1 MCSAYNR
8 KPLRGGAAAAATSSE
23 VWSSSRSIKW
33 DARAQ
38 ANIWSISGSS
48 CGQLFRREIR
58 ANHQPPRKTRSF
70 RSGSSV
76 SAGNV
81 AMKAK
86 NHEKMFRN
94 TQSRSVERGLN
105 LFSPRVGTLVSSVT
119 HYLKTS
125 RRRGPRAGGR
135 LRRSR
140 NYCCA
145 DGLTGS
151 GRQ

>member
-58 ANHQPPRKTRSF
+58 ANHQLPRKTRSF
-70 RSGSSV
+70 RSGSSI

-94 TQSRSVERGLN
+94 TQARSVERGLN
-105 LFSPRVGTLVSSVT
+105 LFFTACGHTGFKCNTLFENFPST
-119 HYLKTS
+119 
-125 RRRGPRAGGR
+125 RAAR
-135 LRRSR
+135 WWAST
-140 NYCCA
+140 A
-145 DGLTGS
+145 LT
-151 GRQ
+151 